1 MQESGA
7 LSFLADASHVT
18 YHGVMSEDERPSS
31 HVRAFDL
38 LAAADRQDY
47 EDLINGESNLG
58 EVRMKSQNDFP
69 MGGESTA
76 VMRIVDFT
84 TKPEV
89 KLPFSYVPPIC

>member
-1 MQESGA
+1 M
-7 LSFLADASHVT
+7 L
-18 YHGVMSEDERPSS
+18 DEERSS
-31 HVRAFDL
+31 NHVRAFDL
-38 LAAADRQDY
+38 LTATDRQEY

-58 EVRMKSQNDFP
+58 TVRVKSQNDFP

-89 KLPFSYVPPIC
+89 KLPFSYDPPVC